1 MEIYVILLFL
11 NLRVIWRIAVKQK
24 ETKNIVVID
33 DEKYVCNIIM
43 EALSEFDCFNVHKFT
58 DPHKAIDFISEK
70 GIDLVL
76 TDLVMG
82 DYSGVQVLE
91 NTLQNHPDAIVILM
105 TGYPTVKTAISVLK
119 KGGYDY
125 LIKPFKL
132 EDLKSTI
139 KRGLEHQR
147 VRRENVELRNQ
158 LELMKISEA
167 FTNGVGLDELLD
179 KVVNSA
185 VQALEAKAVSLILLD
200 RKANKYRLRCLSY
213 TDSEA
218 DVDEFL
224 RGNGPNGALT
234 LGLNKPQI
242 FNDEVEK
249 DGRIWKRSF
258 VVYPLLS
265 KGMNIGYFNFICLN
279 KYSYITPGQEHMISL
294 LTSTAASAVESNYMD
309 RNLRKSYLLTIKAL
323 ANAVEARDIYT
334 AGHTSRV
341 YRVAKVIA
349 RKLGWSNEKMLELRY
364 GSILHDIGKIGVPD
378 AILNKPGK
386 LTDEEMATMQKHPE
400 MGARILRGIPF
411 LEPVIPYVLTH
422 HERYDGN
429 GYPQG
434 LAGKDIPIE
443 GRLLAVVDT
452 FDAIMSDR
460 PYRPGADAEKAL
472 DELTKYKGLQF
483 DPDIV
488 DAFLEAYSEGLID
501 CLTVYG
507 TAAKVPQELFV
518 TRTVSVQ
525 S

>member
-1 MEIYVILLFL
+1 M
-11 NLRVIWRIAVKQK
+11 QK
-24 ETKNIVVID
+24 DVKNIIVID

-43 EALSEFDCFNVHKFT
+43 EALSEFDNFRVHKFT
-58 DPHKAIDFISEK
+58 DPQRAIKYITDH
-70 GIDLVL
+70 GVDLVL

-82 DYSGVQVLE
+82 NHSGVQVLE
-91 NTLQNHPDAIVILM
+91 TTLQNHPDSIVILM

-139 KRGLEHQR
+139 KRGLDHQR
-147 VRRENVELRNQ
+147 IKQENVELRSQ

-167 FTNGVGLDELLD
+167 FTHGVGLHELLNQI
-179 KVVNSA
+179 VNSA
-185 VQALEAKAVSLILLD
+185 VRALSAKAASLILLD
-200 RKANKYRLRCLSY
+200 RKAGRYGLRCISY
-213 TDSEA
+213 TGCDA
-218 DVDEFL
+218 RIDEFL
-224 RGNGPNGALT
+224 RGNGPHGALT
-234 LGLNKPQI
+234 RSKNESYI
-242 FNDEVEK
+242 FNEEITGDEFPF
-249 DGRIWKRSF
+249 RRSMVIF
-258 VVYPLLS
+258 PLVS
-265 KGMNIGYFNFICLN
+265 KGANIGYFNLVCQNRFN
-279 KYSYITPGQEHMISL
+279 YITPGQQHLVSL
-294 LTSTAASAVESNYMD
+294 LASTAASAVESNFMD

-334 AGHTSRV
+334 AGHTVRV

-349 RKLGWSNEKMLELRY
+349 RKLGWSNEKMIELRY

-378 AILNKPGK
+378 AILNKPGR
-386 LTDEEMATMQKHPE
+386 LTEDERAMMQKHPE

-411 LEPVIPYVLTH
+411 LEPIIPYVIAH

-429 GYPQG
+429 GYPHG
-434 LAGKDIPIE
+434 LSGEDIPVE

-460 PYRPGADAEKAL
+460 PYRPGADAKKAI
-472 DELTKYKGLQF
+472 DELIKFKGRQF
-483 DPDIV
+483 DPVIV
-488 DAFLEAYSEGLID
+488 DAFLEAYEEGLID

-507 TAAKVPQELFV
+507 NGKENTSDITARQTVP
-518 TRTVSVQ
+518 VQ